1 MKKLMTLF
9 AFAFLVAA
17 TGVYAA
23 PANSDQDDTQPYT
36 AIVPSMAAIAEW
48 VSNFTK
54 SYNENGIY
62 QAYAQEV
69 AEEGITPEEAFPEI
83 MNVEGIN
90 PQNLVAAA
98 YCAGAKHEN
107 IRAASANVGIPEMII
122 VKGWET
128 AMTVCG
134 EEIADTQAYT
144 PMGPGYSGVPGG
156 SETGY
161 TYGSPSGFVNPQ

>member
-1 MKKLMTLF
+1 MKKLMTIV
-9 AFAFLVAA
+9 AFVFLVSA

-23 PANSDQDDTQPYT
+23 PDKDDSQPYT
-36 AIVPSMAAIAEW
+36 AIVPSIAAIAEW
-48 VSNFTK
+48 VADFTK

-62 QAYAQEV
+62 VAFEETVEV
-69 AEEGITPEEAFPEI
+69 GIPLEESFPEI
-83 MNVEGIN
+83 MNIEGIN

-98 YCAGAKHEN
+98 YCAGAKHEDV
-107 IRAASANVGIPEMII
+107 RSASVDVGIPEMIV

-134 EEIADTQAYT
+134 DEIADTQAYT
-144 PMGPGYSGVPGG
+144 PLGPGFSGVPGG

-161 TYGSPSGFVNPQ
+161 TFGSPSGFVGPQ